1 LCERMKRPTAFL
13 ELESFALNNNAERDV
28 NTANGA
34 FAPVANTTGERNTAT
49 GDNALSSNNTGNRNT
64 AIGNAALRLNT
75 TGTDN
80 TAISGSVCPR
90 EPIYFSRPIRSV
102 LRLRLGV

>member
-1 LCERMKRPTAFL
+1 MKRPTAFL